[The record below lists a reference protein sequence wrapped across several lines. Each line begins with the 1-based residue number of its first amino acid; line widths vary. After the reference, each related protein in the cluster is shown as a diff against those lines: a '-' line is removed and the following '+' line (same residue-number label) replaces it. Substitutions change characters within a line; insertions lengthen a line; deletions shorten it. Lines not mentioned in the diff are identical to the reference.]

1 MTTRN
6 FTGKGPVKGIRS
18 EIADAANGEPDAGK
32 APNIRVLIADDH
44 TVVREGLVAIIGKWT
59 DMTVVAEARNGQ
71 EAVEQWKRHLPDVSL
86 LDLRM
91 PVLDGVGAINQIRRQ
106 NAAARI
112 IVLTTYDDDEDIYR
126 SLSAGARAYLLKDT
140 PQEDILDCIR
150 KVHSG
155 ETVVPASVAAKL
167 AERVSGP
174 ELTEREVVVL
184 RALASGQSNKEI
196 GSSLSISEMTVK
208 AHLKSIFFKLNVQS
222 RTEAIA
228 AAMRR
233 GLIQV

>member
-1 MTTRN
+1 MQASGERVIKGARN
-6 FTGKGPVKGIRS
+6 ELRDSG
-18 EIADAANGEPDAGK
+18 DGEPDAGK
-32 APNIRVLIADDH
+32 RPNIRVLIADDH

-59 DMTVVAEARNGQ
+59 DMTVVAEAQDGR
-71 EAVEQWKRHLPDVSL
+71 EAVEQWKRHRPDVSL

-91 PVLDGVGAINQIRRQ
+91 PVLDGIGVIKQIRQRD
-106 NAAARI
+106 ASARI
-112 IVLTTYDDDEDIYR
+112 VVLTTYDDDEDIYQ
-126 SLSAGARAYLLKDT
+126 SLSAGAKAYLLKDS
-140 PQEDILDCIR
+140 PQEDILNCIR
-150 KVHSG
+150 KVHYG
-155 ETVVPASVAAKL
+155 ETIVPASVAAKL

-174 ELTEREVVVL
+174 ELTEREAVVL
-184 RALASGQSNKEI
+184 HALASGQSNKEI

-233 GLIQV
+233 GLIQI